1 MGDGLASFFGAFC
14 ETELKTCF
22 TTFLKTFFAAH
33 VACGLEHVL
42 VVMPFEAVVLVTF
55 ALEGVHFEEVEAL
68 LGLSQSRHFRV
79 GADEAHLE
87 VAHPLVEV
95 GGGLLGLVE
104 LADAQDVVLG
114 EDVVHGLHPEP
125 LGEVAVAE
133 DEEVAGVDAFELALP
148 VVEVVVAHAE
158 VEVEDVDGEDFLD
171 VLVVLAGGDVLGD
184 GLGGGVED
192 TFEEVEVI
200 GLLDLDE
207 DDLAEAVLGLDID
220 AVELVLFV
228 LLVALAFEEFGD
240 GDVLAE
246 DGGDEPLEDGEVGLV
261 A

>member
-1 MGDGLASFFGAFC
+1 M
-14 ETELKTCF
+14 
-22 TTFLKTFFAAH
+22 
-33 VACGLEHVL
+33 
-42 VVMPFEAVVLVTF
+42 
-55 ALEGVHFEEVEAL
+55 
-68 LGLSQSRHFRV
+68 
-79 GADEAHLE
+79 
-87 VAHPLVEV
+87 
-95 GGGLLGLVE
+95 
-104 LADAQDVVLG
+104 
-114 EDVVHGLHPEP
+114 
-125 LGEVAVAE
+125 
-133 DEEVAGVDAFELALP
+133 DAFELALP

-158 VEVEDVDGEDFLD
+158 VEVEDVDGEDLLD

-207 DDLAEAVLGLDID
+207 DDLAEAVLGLDVD

-261 A
+261 AEDVLGGPVETDDIVCVHRGGCLKNLPRIYGKFLKPASLSVKIFSFY